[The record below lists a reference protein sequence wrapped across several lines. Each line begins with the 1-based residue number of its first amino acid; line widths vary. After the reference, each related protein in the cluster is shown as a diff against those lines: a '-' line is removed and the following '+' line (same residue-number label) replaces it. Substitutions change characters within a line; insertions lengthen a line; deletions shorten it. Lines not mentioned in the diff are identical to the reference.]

1 MTTEEFSNEFDLAV
15 NAYLPG
21 GEMFD
26 EYEKSVFLTKAQ
38 EQLVLQ
44 LYDSF
49 EKREISR
56 EILSPLVRTFVT
68 SDEYEGTELNP
79 TYPSSDCSFF
89 YQLPDDLW
97 LIVMEEAVLSHQ
109 DKCLN
114 NKRVT
119 VVPTTHD
126 KLLKVLKNPFKG
138 PNSNRAL
145 RLNLSGNIVELIAK
159 YDIKRYFVR
168 YIKKLNPII
177 LTDLDDVV
185 GLQTVSLFG
194 EINGTRGEVFKRT
207 ECELHESIHHDILNL
222 AVAMAMQTRRMSAQ
236 QPQQQQEQQQPNQ

>member
-1 MTTEEFSNEFDLAV
+1 MTTEQFSNEFDIAI

-21 GEMFD
+21 GIVFD

-38 EQLVLQ
+38 EQIVIQ
-44 LYDSF
+44 LYQSF
-49 EKREISR
+49 ERNELAR
-56 EILSPLVRTFVT
+56 EILAPLIRSFVT
-68 SDEYEGTELNP
+68 KTEYEGTEQNP

-97 LIVMEEAVLSHQ
+97 LIIMEEAVLSSN
-109 DKCLN
+109 DECVN

-177 LTDLDDVV
+177 LTNLNDESE
-185 GLQTVSLFG
+185 LQTVSFFG
-194 EINGTRGEVFKRT
+194 DLNGTRTEIFTRT
-207 ECELHESIHHDILNL
+207 ECELHETIHRDILNL
-222 AVAMAMQTRRMSAQ
+222 AVQLAIQTRRLNMQ
-236 QPQQQQEQQQPNQ
+236 QPTQDEEEEQPNQ